1 MVLNRRPADSEFEHN
16 NRFEITNDMFTA
28 GEDLD
33 DAPSNRL
40 GHDFVDMHAS
50 SVVSW
55 DLHQCQLTT

>member
-33 DAPSNRL
+33 DAPPNRL
-40 GHDFVDMHAS
+40 GHDFVDMHSS